1 MKSLQFKY
9 DKQVEKLRRQITQL
23 KSDQKD
29 GARKF
34 EATIKDISVELQKE
48 RRKALNF
55 LEENLELKSRSLV
68 PNKIPNVMYICD
80 VFI

>member
-34 EATIKDISVELQKE
+34 ESTIKDISVELQKE

-68 PNKIPNVMYICD
+68 PNEIPNVMYICD